1 MFDFFAQY
9 WVPILIGAIVT
20 GLFLWFVVAYCRPA
34 FHILNKIKCFMALEV
49 VQNTVAY
56 DSTTRKKQLDL
67 FFGEQISPNDPM
79 FHAWQMYSKTLHEQK
94 KIEDG
99 ESIITGYRSTAS
111 SDSFF
116 SQSLIVDTP
125 LNVEF
130 FKHLAGIMTGIGIIG
145 TFGGLLIGLSAFDPA
160 GDPANVQNSLA
171 LLLHGVRDA
180 FIASGVAIAL
190 AMLTIAAEKTLL
202 KECFSQLEK
211 LNTAIDGLFDADQL
225 GEEYLEQLVR
235 SAEASATQTK
245 QLKDGLVEDL
255 KLMMDRLTSAQR
267 ESQQELAHRLIEAS
281 TQNSRELAVQISQS
295 ITDSLQNPLEKI
307 ADSVKKVSG
316 DQGSAVQDLLTDVLT
331 SFMDQFKSSFGN
343 QMNDMS
349 GLMNQSVSAMREMQ
363 QVFSKLI
370 EDTRHT
376 NETST
381 QVLEQKIVQMLSD
394 IQSKQQEMGATM
406 NDVLDQV
413 QQSVERISNTGAEAT
428 QKMHQQVGLLVS
440 KMEDNLSGMMQ
451 DLSEKRAEQDKISL
465 ETQEK
470 ISAYSSSAV
479 DAISQQTS
487 EMLKQMN
494 DNIISMMNDV
504 QSKRIEQ
511 DNLAIES
518 QKQLHHSTNSAF
530 SQIAH
535 QTDGFI
541 NKMGESMS
549 GLLLD
554 IENRRVEQ
562 DQLVIE
568 NQQKLHENMTTMLN
582 SLALQFDRLLD
593 ESRLAIQG
601 YRQNIDMIN
610 QVSTNSINGMSEGA
624 DKIRTAAD
632 QFGSAGINL
641 SVAIQGG
648 SDLLSKVNLLT
659 DNFSQTTTQLRDI
672 VIDYKHSQQAVAQ
685 SISVLESLIEKAQQE
700 AGLNSKMLEDMRSL
714 TNSLQTVRQNM
725 QLYIEQVDDALTSAF
740 STFSD
745 ATESSLSRSL
755 NSFDNT
761 LDQAVKHLLS
771 GIEGLGEAA
780 EDLAELAQRNAR
792 RS

>member
-1 MFDFFAQY
+1 
-9 WVPILIGAIVT
+9 
-20 GLFLWFVVAYCRPA
+20 
-34 FHILNKIKCFMALEV
+34 
-49 VQNTVAY
+49 
-56 DSTTRKKQLDL
+56 
-67 FFGEQISPNDPM
+67 
-79 FHAWQMYSKTLHEQK
+79 
-94 KIEDG
+94 
-99 ESIITGYRSTAS
+99 
-111 SDSFF
+111 
-116 SQSLIVDTP
+116 
-125 LNVEF
+125 
-130 FKHLAGIMTGIGIIG
+130 MTGIGIIG

-235 SAEASATQTK
+235 SAEANATQTK

-406 NDVLDQV
+406 NGVLDQV

-610 QVSTNSINGMSEGA
+610 QVSTNSINGMIEGA

-714 TNSLQTVRQNM
+714 TDSLQTVRQNM